1 MEQKMGKIALNTGYY
16 SMEVKEYPVP
26 EAKDDGAV
34 IKIETFCICG
44 SDQHFVKM
52 PGSHPGGTEGHEFM
66 GRVISLGANANKT
79 LHVYGGE
86 LKVGDRIVVYPHITC
101 GKCPSCLT
109 YGDGVCGVCD
119 DDYIY
124 GGVFNLD
131 TNKPLNH
138 QAEQWPHFKGGFSEY
153 CYLFPG
159 TYVWKVP
166 EDMPGEVAALLD
178 PCAVAM
184 RAVEQVMTSIGG
196 TGEGFSLTSRCVV
209 IGAGAISIMTAMI
222 LKSMG
227 AKQVIITDFFD
238 EKLAKAKEIANVD
251 ITVNV
256 AKMTGDERVAKILEL
271 TDGGAEVVIN
281 GANHPSTCVEGLQVV
296 RKLGYYVEIGNALDF
311 GRGLKSEINI
321 PLVVFER
328 NAHITSVVANTPQCF
343 NRAFEYLKRWREL
356 PFQKLITHR
365 FTKLEDII
373 PVMKQMGNPD
383 FIKASCTFED

>member
-1 MEQKMGKIALNTGYY
+1 
-16 SMEVKEYPVP
+16 
-26 EAKDDGAV
+26 
-34 IKIETFCICG
+34 
-44 SDQHFVKM
+44 
-52 PGSHPGGTEGHEFM
+52 
-66 GRVISLGANANKT
+66 
-79 LHVYGGE
+79 
-86 LKVGDRIVVYPHITC
+86 
-101 GKCPSCLT
+101 
-109 YGDGVCGVCD
+109 
-119 DDYIY
+119 
-124 GGVFNLD
+124 
-131 TNKPLNH
+131 
-138 QAEQWPHFKGGFSEY
+138 
-153 CYLFPG
+153 
-159 TYVWKVP
+159 
-166 EDMPGEVAALLD
+166 
-178 PCAVAM
+178 
-184 RAVEQVMTSIGG
+184 
-196 TGEGFSLTSRCVV
+196 
-209 IGAGAISIMTAMI
+209 MTAMI

-256 AKMTGDERVAKILEL
+256 AKMTSEERVAKILEL

-281 GANHPSTCVEGLQVV
+281 GANHPSTCVEGLQMV

-373 PVMKQMGNPD
+373 PIMKQMGNPD

>member
-1 MEQKMGKIALNTGYY
+1 MSQKMGKIALNTGYY

-34 IKIETFCICG
+34 IQIETFCICG
-44 SDQHFVKM
+44 SDQHFVKI
-52 PGSHPGGTEGHEFM
+52 PGSHAGGTEGHEFM
-66 GRVISLGANANKT
+66 GKVISLGADANKT
-79 LHVYGGE
+79 LRVYGGE
-86 LKVGDRIVVYPHITC
+86 LHVGDRIVVYPHITC
-101 GKCPSCLT
+101 GKCDTCKT

-131 TNKPLNH
+131 SAKVLNH
-138 QAEQWPHFKGGFSEY
+138 DAAQWPHFKGGFSEY

-166 EDMPGEVAALLD
+166 DDMPGEVAALLD

-196 TGEGFSLTSRCVV
+196 TGEGFSLTSRCLV
-209 IGAGAISIMTAMI
+209 IGAGAISIMAAMI
-222 LKSMG
+222 LRSMG
-227 AKQVIITDFFD
+227 ARQIIITDFFD
-238 EKLAKAKEIANVD
+238 EKLAMAKEIAHVD
-251 ITVNV
+251 HAVNV
-256 AKMTGDERVAKILEL
+256 AKMTSDERVAKILEL

-281 GANHPSTCVEGLQVV
+281 GANHPSTCIEGLRMV
-296 RKLGYYVEIGNALDF
+296 RKLGHYVEIGNAMDF
-311 GRGLKSEINI
+311 GRGYESQINI
-321 PLVVFER
+321 PAVVFER

-343 NRAFEYLKRWREL
+343 SRAFEYLKRWKEL
-356 PFQKLITHR
+356 PFEKLITHR

-373 PVMKQMGNPD
+373 PVMKKMGDPD
-383 FIKASCTFED
+383 FIKAACTFKD